1 MKKFTIE
8 EGFSERIAKEDE
20 FFSTKPYISYS
31 GLNKL
36 LYSPALYY
44 KHYILKQRDD
54 SNTTAAIEGKLI
66 HCLLLTPDNF
76 DKEYQIVSD
85 LLPSENPKK
94 VIDTIFEHYTI
105 LKEDGDER
113 EDLIEFSSA
122 ILDVL
127 ADMNLY
133 QSLKTD
139 EQRIAKIVDV
149 PKHLDYWFYL
159 KNCRGKILITQ
170 ETYDFANG
178 AVETALQS
186 PVIRAALGLIIDNF
200 NINIESYNEIE
211 LACELTDYTYNIRG
225 ILDNLIIDH
234 DNKLIKINDFKTTS
248 KDLTTFKESIDFYRY
263 WMQVSFYVLLVK
275 NSIYYREDY
284 KIEVR
289 FLIIDC
295 YQQVAT
301 MLVSDTTL
309 SKWQDATKECFEKAN
324 YHLANRIFDLPYE
337 FAQCEGELII

>member
-85 LLPSENPKK
+85 SLPSENPKK

-139 EQRIAKIVDV
+139 EQRITKIVDV

-275 NSIYYREDY
+275 NSIYYKEDY

>member
-8 EGFSERIAKEDE
+8 EGFSERIAKEEE

-54 SNTTAAIEGKLI
+54 INTTAAIEGKLI

-85 LLPSENPKK
+85 SLPSENPKK
-94 VIDTIFEHYTI
+94 VIDTVFEYYTI

-139 EQRIAKIVDV
+139 EQRITKIVDV

-159 KNCRGKILITQ
+159 KNCRGKTLITQ
-170 ETYDFANG
+170 ETYEFAQE
-178 AVETALQS
+178 AVERALQS
-186 PVIRAALGLIIDNF
+186 PVIRAALGLTIDDF
-200 NINIESYNEIE
+200 NINVESYNEIE
-211 LACELTDYTYNIRG
+211 LTCELTDYAFNIHG
-225 ILDNLIIDH
+225 ILDNLVIDH
-234 DNKLIKINDFKTTS
+234 DNKLIKINDFKTTN

-275 NSIYYREDY
+275 NSIYYRENY

-309 SKWQDATKECFEKAN
+309 LKWEEATKECFEKAN

-337 FAQCEGELII
+337 FAQCGGELII

>member
-85 LLPSENPKK
+85 SLPSENPKK

-139 EQRIAKIVDV
+139 EQRITKIVDV

>member
-8 EGFSERIAKEDE
+8 EGFSERIAKEEE

-54 SNTTAAIEGKLI
+54 INTTAAIEGKLI
-66 HCLLLTPDNF
+66 HCLLLTPDKF

-85 LLPSENPKK
+85 SLPSENPKK
-94 VIDTIFEHYTI
+94 VIDTVFEYYTI
-105 LKEDGDER
+105 LKEEGDER
-113 EDLIEFSSA
+113 EELIEFSSA

-159 KNCRGKILITQ
+159 KNCRGKTLITQ
-170 ETYDFANG
+170 ETYEFAQG
-178 AVETALQS
+178 AVERALQS
-186 PVIRAALGLIIDNF
+186 PVIRAALGLTIDDF
-200 NINIESYNEIE
+200 NINVESYNEIE
-211 LACELTDYTYNIRG
+211 LTCELTDYAFNIHG
-225 ILDNLIIDH
+225 ILDNLVIDH
-234 DNKLIKINDFKTTS
+234 DNKLIKINDFKTTN

-275 NSIYYREDY
+275 NSIYYRENY

-309 SKWQDATKECFEKAN
+309 LKWEEATKECFEKAN

-337 FAQCEGELII
+337 FAQCGGELII

>member
-8 EGFSERIAKEDE
+8 EG

-54 SNTTAAIEGKLI
+54 INTTAAIEGKLI

-85 LLPSENPKK
+85 SLPSENPKK
-94 VIDTIFEHYTI
+94 VIDTVFEYYTI

-113 EDLIEFSSA
+113 EDLIEFGSA

-159 KNCRGKILITQ
+159 KNCRGKTLITQ
-170 ETYDFANG
+170 ETYEFAQE
-178 AVETALQS
+178 AVERALQS
-186 PVIRAALGLIIDNF
+186 PVIRAALGLTIDDF
-200 NINIESYNEIE
+200 NINVESYNEIE
-211 LACELTDYTYNIRG
+211 LTCELTDYAFNIHG
-225 ILDNLIIDH
+225 ILDNLVIDH
-234 DNKLIKINDFKTTS
+234 DNKLIKINDFKTTN

-275 NSIYYREDY
+275 NSIYYRENY

-309 SKWQDATKECFEKAN
+309 LKWEEATKECFEKAN

-337 FAQCEGELII
+337 FAQCGGELII

>member
-85 LLPSENPKK
+85 SLPSENPKK
-94 VIDTIFEHYTI
+94 VIDTVFEHYTI

-113 EDLIEFSSA
+113 EDLIEFSGA

-159 KNCRGKILITQ
+159 KNCRGKTLITQ

-186 PVIRAALGLIIDNF
+186 PVIRAALGLIIDDF
-200 NINIESYNEIE
+200 NINVESYNEIE
-211 LACELTDYTYNIRG
+211 LACELTDYAYNIHG
-225 ILDNLIIDH
+225 ILDNLVIDH

-309 SKWQDATKECFEKAN
+309 LKWEETTKECFEKAN

-337 FAQCEGELII
+337 FAQCGGELII

>member
-85 LLPSENPKK
+85 SLPSENPKK

-139 EQRIAKIVDV
+139 EQRITKIVDV

-211 LACELTDYTYNIRG
+211 LSCELTDYTYNIRG

>member
-54 SNTTAAIEGKLI
+54 SNTTVAIEGKLI

-85 LLPSENPKK
+85 SLPSENPKK

-113 EDLIEFSSA
+113 EDLIEFSGA

-159 KNCRGKILITQ
+159 KNGRGKILITQ

-211 LACELTDYTYNIRG
+211 LACELTDYAYNIRG